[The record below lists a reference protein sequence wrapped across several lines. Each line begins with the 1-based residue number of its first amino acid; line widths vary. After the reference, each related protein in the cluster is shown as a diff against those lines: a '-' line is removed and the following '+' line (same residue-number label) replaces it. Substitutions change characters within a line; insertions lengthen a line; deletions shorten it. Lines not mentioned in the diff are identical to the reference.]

1 VTTPDVAPVLLE
13 RDFPNSDRD
22 PYYVRE
28 NIAIGETRVLKI
40 PERYRDV
47 VVSEPGVIDWVR
59 AVVGAA
65 AGGRTPSPVVVA
77 GPSLLLLGPTGTG
90 KTHQAFG
97 AMRAI
102 SLSGVA
108 CKWVFS
114 TAADIYGE
122 LRPRPRV
129 DSEKEFDRYA
139 KATLLVID
147 DLGAA
152 KGSEWTEEV
161 NYRLINHRYAHKL
174 PTLFTSNVPPKD
186 LGNALGER
194 VASRLVEMT
203 TRVVLKGADR
213 RLPVPVLPAGSAAPV
228 TEGHDR

>member
-1 VTTPDVAPVLLE
+1 MTAPDIAPVLVE
-13 RDFPNSDRD
+13 RDFPNPDRD

-28 NIAIGETRVLKI
+28 NIAVGETRVLKI
-40 PERYRDV
+40 PERYQDATV
-47 VVSEPGVIDWVR
+47 TEPGVIDWVR
-59 AVVGAA
+59 DVVAVA
-65 AGGRTPSPVVVA
+65 AGGRTSQPVVVT

-97 AMRAI
+97 ALRAL
-102 SLSGVA
+102 SLSGAA
-108 CKWVFS
+108 CRWVFS
-114 TAADIYGE
+114 TAADIYAE

-139 KATLLVID
+139 KAGLLVID

-161 NYRLINHRYAHKL
+161 NYRLINHRYSHKL

-186 LGNALGER
+186 LGSALGER
-194 VASRLVEMT
+194 VSSRLIEMT
-203 TRVVLKGADR
+203 KRVVLKGADR
-213 RLPVPVLPAGSAAPV
+213 RRSEEPA
-228 TEGHDR
+228 